1 VGKQFRNADA
11 LGARRAIVLG
21 PDELSAGVGV
31 VRDMRTGDEERTP
44 LDEIG
49 S

>member
-11 LGARRAIVLG
+11 LGARRAVVLG
-21 PDELSAGVGV
+21 PDELAAGVAV
-31 VRDMRTGDEERTP
+31 LRDMQSGDEERLP